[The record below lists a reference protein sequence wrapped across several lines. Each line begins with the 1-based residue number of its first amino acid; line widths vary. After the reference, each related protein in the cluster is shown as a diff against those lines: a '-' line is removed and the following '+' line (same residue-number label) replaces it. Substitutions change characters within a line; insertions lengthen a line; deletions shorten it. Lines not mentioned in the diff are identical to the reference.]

1 VPEAGNDQHHFFRF
15 VQFSS
20 CWIFGIQ
27 VFASHKAVAYNM
39 AVPPVHNT
47 ATGTSNSSMP
57 DRIPAWKRLGLKL
70 KNAKETQGGTIAP
83 TNGASPQEL
92 KRSLSGTHLVLDP
105 EPRESWVEPVTKR
118 RRLGSDTTESARS
131 NGSLNRTSNI
141 FSTAQSAKLRK
152 KVSFTAETKLEDG
165 GKELITDWEHDDY
178 AYYEQKAADNDA
190 KEALRVASDAQNK
203 PHKPSTHPQKPSDTP
218 RKSKDALEYLDSYCR
233 SRRSW
238 KFNKNRE
245 VWILRH
251 ILSSDDIPTSFNIAL
266 ASYVHGLGS
275 KQARLRLLNQCQEAL
290 DKEVPEEPS
299 RNETGSDS
307 GHMEDPNRR
316 KAYHDDAVKRFKRSL
331 ENHLD
336 HEQRKADEDDPDYQR
351 WLSRRRRAELL
362 LWAVTPSPPSTEGV
376 CGSSQDVRSEPHT
389 STSAKLANGVLP
401 SGRIPKKKNRT
412 AVVEVSSSSEDES
425 GSSNDDG
432 EDGSKVVKENDVLNR
447 FTQSSTSPHE
457 SSSEASGSDNDSH
470 SDSDSGTAASRPTGS
485 TSSSDDE
492 SGTDLLFASGKRQ
505 HSRISLSSTGD
516 TSTLPVL
523 STSDETSSS
532 ASSTDGDE
540 EGESDLESSA
550 VVGATQSSM
559 GGDSETSSNSEA
571 EGGDGDR

>member
-1 VPEAGNDQHHFFRF
+1 
-15 VQFSS
+15 
-20 CWIFGIQ
+20 
-27 VFASHKAVAYNM
+27 M

-47 ATGTSNSSMP
+47 ATGTSNLSMP

-70 KNAKETQGGTIAP
+70 KNAKETQGGIVAP
-83 TNGASPQEL
+83 TNGASPKEL
-92 KRSLSGTHLVLDP
+92 KRSLPGTHLALAP
-105 EPRESWVEPVTKR
+105 ELRESWVEPVTKR
-118 RRLGSDTTESARS
+118 RRLGSDATESARS
-131 NGSLNRTSNI
+131 NGSLNRTPNI
-141 FSTAQSAKLRK
+141 FPTAQSAKLRK

-218 RKSKDALEYLDSYCR
+218 RKSKDALEYLNSYCR

-290 DKEVPEEPS
+290 DKEVPDEPS
-299 RNETGSDS
+299 RDETGSDT
-307 GHMEDPNRR
+307 GHMEDPSRR

-331 ENHLD
+331 EDHLD

-362 LWAVTPSPPSTEGV
+362 LWAVTPSHPSTEGA
-376 CGSSQDVRSEPHT
+376 CGSSQDVRSEPHS
-389 STSAKLANGVLP
+389 STSANSANGVLP
-401 SGRIPKKKNRT
+401 SGHISKKKKNRT

-425 GSSNDDG
+425 GSSSDDG

-447 FTQSSTSPHE
+447 FTQSSTSAHE

-470 SDSDSGTAASRPTGS
+470 SDSDSASRPTGS
-485 TSSSDDE
+485 TSSSDDGSE
-492 SGTDLLFASGKRQ
+492 TDLLFASGKRQ

-516 TSTLPVL
+516 TSILPVS

-532 ASSTDGDE
+532 ASSADGDE
-540 EGESDLESSA
+540 EGDSDLESSA
-550 VVGATQSSM
+550 AVGATQSSM
-559 GGDSETSSNSEA
+559 GGDSETSSSSEA
-571 EGGDGDR
+571 VDDDGDR

>member
-1 VPEAGNDQHHFFRF
+1 
-15 VQFSS
+15 
-20 CWIFGIQ
+20 
-27 VFASHKAVAYNM
+27 M

-70 KNAKETQGGTIAP
+70 KNAKETQGGIVAP
-83 TNGASPQEL
+83 TNGASPKEL
-92 KRSLSGTHLVLDP
+92 KRSLPDTHLALAP
-105 EPRESWVEPVTKR
+105 ELRESWVEPVTKR

-141 FSTAQSAKLRK
+141 FSTGQSAKLKK

-165 GKELITDWEHDDY
+165 GKELITNWEHDDY

-190 KEALRVASDAQNK
+190 KEALRVASDTQNK
-203 PHKPSTHPQKPSDTP
+203 PHKSSIHPQKPSDIP
-218 RKSKDALEYLDSYCR
+218 RKSKDALEYLNSYCR

-290 DKEVPEEPS
+290 GKEVPEEPS
-299 RNETGSDS
+299 RDETASDS

-331 ENHLD
+331 EDHLD
-336 HEQRKADEDDPDYQR
+336 HEQRKADEDDSDYQR
-351 WLSRRRRAELL
+351 WLSQRRRAELL
-362 LWAVTPSPPSTEGV
+362 LWAVTPSTSSAEGA
-376 CGSSQDVRSEPHT
+376 CSSSQEVRSEPHS
-389 STSAKLANGVLP
+389 STSAKSANGVLP
-401 SGRIPKKKNRT
+401 SGHISKKKNRT
-412 AVVEVSSSSEDES
+412 VVVEISSSSEDES
-425 GSSNDDG
+425 GSSGDDG
-432 EDGSKVVKENDVLNR
+432 EDGSKTVKENDMLSR
-447 FTQSSTSPHE
+447 FTQSSTSAHE
-457 SSSEASGSDNDSH
+457 SSSEASGPDNDSH
-470 SDSDSGTAASRPTGS
+470 SDSDSITAASRPTGS
-485 TSSSDDE
+485 TSSSDSE
-492 SGTDLLFASGKRQ
+492 SETNLLFASRERQ
-505 HSRISLSSTGD
+505 HSRIPLSSTGD
-516 TSTLPVL
+516 TSTLPVS

-532 ASSTDGDE
+532 ASSANGGE
-540 EGESDLESSA
+540 EDDSDLESSA
-550 VVGATQSSM
+550 AAGATQSSM
-559 GGDSETSSNSEA
+559 SGDSETSSSSEA
-571 EGGDGDR
+571 EDDDDRQSDSD